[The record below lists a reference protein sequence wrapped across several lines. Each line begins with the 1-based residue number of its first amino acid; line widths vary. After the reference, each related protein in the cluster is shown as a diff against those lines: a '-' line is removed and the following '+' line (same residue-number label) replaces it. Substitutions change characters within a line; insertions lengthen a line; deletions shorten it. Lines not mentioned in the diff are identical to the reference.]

1 MEPSPAQ
8 HEGTAKAADKEV
20 LRDVGPGSLARFR
33 KLASRLFGV
42 DPKAF
47 AKARAKDEAERRA
60 KRGP

>member
-8 HEGTAKAADKEV
+8 HEGTAKAAE
-20 LRDVGPGSLARFR
+20 REIGPGSLTRFR

-47 AKARAKDEAERRA
+47 AEARARDEAERRA
-60 KRGP
+60 KRGR